1 MARGVLVVLA
11 VRNNDRCA
19 NAPELVH
26 DIAPKGARAAEDS
39 SGDARNGGAPALD
52 PEDASL
58 ESAARASRNGN
69 SAPCGAAGG
78 EHRES

>member
-1 MARGVLVVLA
+1 MARRVLVVLA
-11 VRNNDRCA
+11 VRDNDMRA

-26 DIAPKGARAAEDS
+26 DITPEGARAAEDS
-39 SGDARNGGAPALD
+39 GGDARHGGAPALD

-58 ESAARASRNGN
+58 EAAARAGRHGD
-69 SAPCGAAGG
+69 SAPEGAAGG